1 MTCIPKPE
9 APNAAPTPDVNLCTQ
24 QEFAARNGWGKSYV
38 SNLKKEGRLVMSDD
52 GKHVLAAESLALI
65 AQTTGAPES
74 ASAAVVPVQF
84 RVDRD
89 RKEFYDAENARLDLE
104 ERVGKLVSK
113 AEVSAALVDAGT
125 ASRTTLEA
133 WADNLSPELAA
144 LNGDEARI
152 RATVRGQV
160 SQVLTEISRKFTKL
174 AGQLPAN
181 NPAGQG

>member
-1 MTCIPKPE
+1 MTRVMQSDP
-9 APNAAPTPDVNLCTQ
+9 PDDNLCTQ
-24 QEFAARNGWGKSYV
+24 QEFAARNGWVKSYV
-38 SNLKKEGRLVMSDD
+38 SKLKTEGRLVMTDD
-52 GKHVLAAESLALI
+52 GKRVLARESLELI
-65 AQTTGAPES
+65 AQTTGAPER

-113 AEVSAALVDAGT
+113 SEVTAALVDAGT
-125 ASRTTLEA
+125 ALRTTLEA

-174 AGQLPAN
+174 AGQAAASTPKE
-181 NPAGQG
+181 QG